1 VTETQSQTPVA
12 KDRDR
17 KNVVS
22 ELIVIAFRDRFRA
35 AEVLNELKRRER
47 DWVGDLDDA
56 IAVTLDEH
64 GKARVQLSLD
74 LSPSENASW
83 IGLWSSL
90 LRLALFVPISVTMAT
105 GKERLP
111 NPAIANKQASPARW
125 GIPNGAWWTE
135 DLHLPENFLRDIG
148 ALIKP
153 ETSAIFMLL
162 HTQKV
167 SLALQHIYN
176 YGGMT
181 IHTSLSPEQVDKM
194 TAQLAVA

>member
-1 VTETQSQTPVA
+1 
-12 KDRDR
+12 
-17 KNVVS
+17 VS
-22 ELIVIAFRDRFRA
+22 ELIVVVFRDQFRA

-47 DWVGDLDDA
+47 DWVSDLDDA
-56 IAVTLDEH
+56 VAVSVDEH

-74 LSPSENASW
+74 LSTGESASW

-90 LRLALFVPISVTMAT
+90 LRLALFVPISVTTAT
-105 GKERLP
+105 ARGRLRR
-111 NPAIANKQASPARW
+111 NPAIANARAEPAWW

-135 DLHLPENFLRDIG
+135 DLQLPENFLRDIG
-148 ALIKP
+148 ALVKA

-162 HTQKV
+162 HTQKL
-167 SLALQHIYN
+167 SPALQHIYN

-181 IHTSLSPEQVDKM
+181 IHTTLSPEQVEKM